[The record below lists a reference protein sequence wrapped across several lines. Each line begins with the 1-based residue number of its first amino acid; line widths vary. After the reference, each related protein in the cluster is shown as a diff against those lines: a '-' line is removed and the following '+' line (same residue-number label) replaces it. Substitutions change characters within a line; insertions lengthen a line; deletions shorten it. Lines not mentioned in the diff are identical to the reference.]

1 MSNHKHYYY
10 GNKCYGSYYLGRC
23 YIASPNGTGQ
33 SQIHTG
39 PRLAI
44 LFA

>member
-10 GNKCYGSYYLGRC
+10 GNKCYGPYCLGRC
-23 YIASPNGTGQ
+23 YIASPSATGQ
-33 SQIHTG
+33 SHMHTD
-39 PRLAI
+39 PCLAT